1 MLQATLTGH
10 DDTVNGIKACQE
22 DDRPSIFKI
31 DGRTMRQ
38 EGDCSACTCR
48 RSYERIMDCEREP
61 ADLGYSVL
69 A

>member
-1 MLQATLTGH
+1 MLQLTLH
-10 DDTVNGIKACQE
+10 DDTVNEIKACQE
-22 DDRPSIFKI
+22 HDRPSIFRI
-31 DGRTMRQ
+31 DGSTMRQ

-48 RSYERIMDCEREP
+48 RRYERIMDCEREA